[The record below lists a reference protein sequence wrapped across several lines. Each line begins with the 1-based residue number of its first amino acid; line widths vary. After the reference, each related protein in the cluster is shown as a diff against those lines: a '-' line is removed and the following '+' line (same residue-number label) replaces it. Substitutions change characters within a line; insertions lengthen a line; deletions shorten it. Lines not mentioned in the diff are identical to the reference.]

1 MPDYQYDAWF
11 GVMAPAK
18 TPPAIVKKVSEDIAA
33 IVQTPDAQKRWET
46 LGATPMVITPEQ
58 FDATIRSDADR
69 YGKLFKAAGVSA
81 N

>member
-1 MPDYQYDAWF
+1 MPDYQYDSWF

-18 TPPAIVKKVSEDIAA
+18 TPPAILKKVSDDIAA

-46 LGATPMVITPEQ
+46 LGATPMVSTPEQ

-69 YGKLFKAAGVSA
+69 YGKLFKAAGVSQ

>member
-1 MPDYQYDAWF
+1 MSA
-11 GVMAPAK
+11 
-18 TPPAIVKKVSEDIAA
+18 S
-33 IVQTPDAQKRWET
+33 IVQTPDAQKRWES
-46 LGATPMVITPEQ
+46 LGATPITSTPEQ